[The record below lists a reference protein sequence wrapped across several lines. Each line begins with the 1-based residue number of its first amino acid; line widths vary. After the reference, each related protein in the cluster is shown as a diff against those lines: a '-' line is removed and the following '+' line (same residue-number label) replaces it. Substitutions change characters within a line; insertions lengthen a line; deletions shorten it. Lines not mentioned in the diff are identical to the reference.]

1 MKENKNFKIRMD
13 ELFLVNSSNEEII
26 SKIRSEFRIYLTN
39 EQIDNRRRRIIIES
53 GIQTTKSIEDTILDI
68 LKTQKRPISAQ
79 EICAL
84 VKKKNNNLIISR
96 REIRQIIWRQLI
108 EKIIYDKHS
117 FRYSIKTE
125 NSNYNKI
132 SLLDFFEIKK
142 EVDLANMTK
151 SFIRRDS
158 TFLNSGFKSLDKLIN
173 SYLYNSK
180 VSEFDYIFLERKLE
194 EHKLDLSTLKN
205 KKSVKLKNFH
215 KIEDLIHI
223 IYEDHIIK
231 DYELEYIKC
240 KLEFNDI
247 PDLIGNKRFWQISL
261 FYYFDVL
268 NKLSG
273 FNRLIKLIYI
283 LTHIDLEEVKDTI
296 LSFRFINIYESNN
309 IQDIIFKGNE
319 ILEKKLKN
327 TIRKKHSFFDNNE
340 QEVDMILQEIV
351 DFGERN
357 KIENINTDE
366 TDKSRSNYKYMP
378 QTYINKNLEKKIEKP
393 IVKAKSITEILS
405 QLSKEDSNSIINYV
419 QKGNRLSAFFRYSN
433 CMANKYSKKEIEQ
446 SFEEIWENFS

>member
-1 MKENKNFKIRMD
+1 MKDKKDFKGRMD
-13 ELFLVNSSNEEII
+13 ELFSENSSNEEII
-26 SKIRSEFRIYLTN
+26 TKIRTEFKIYLTN
-39 EQIDNRRRRIIIES
+39 DQIDNRRRRLSFES
-53 GIQTTKSIEDTILDI
+53 KIQKSNSIEDIIIDV
-68 LKTQKRPISAQ
+68 LKTQLRPVSAQ
-79 EICAL
+79 EICTL
-84 VKKKNNNLIISR
+84 IKKKHDNLIISR

-108 EKIIYDKHS
+108 EKINYDKQS

-125 NSNYNKI
+125 NSDYNRI
-132 SLLDFFEIKK
+132 NILDFFQIKK
-142 EVDLANMTK
+142 EVDLSIMTK

-231 DYELEYIKC
+231 DYELEYIKR

-273 FNRLIKLIYI
+273 FNRLLKLVYI

-309 IQDIIFKGNE
+309 IQDIIIKGNE
-319 ILEKKLKN
+319 ILEKKLID
-327 TIRKKHSFFDNNE
+327 TIRKKHLFFDNNE
-340 QEVDMILQEIV
+340 QEVDMILKEIV

-357 KIENINTDE
+357 KIEKINTDK
-366 TDKSRSNYKYMP
+366 TDRSRSNYKYIS
-378 QTYINKNLEKKIEKP
+378 QNYANKNFEKKIEKP

-405 QLSKEDSNSIINYV
+405 QLSKEDSDSIINYV

-433 CMANKYSKKEIEQ
+433 CMANKYPKKEIEQ
-446 SFEEIWENFS
+446 SFEEIWDNFS